1 MKKLLATTA
10 LAMSLT
16 MSGFSADAATYTSYY
31 TFASSLKS
39 KSSQTN
45 FVNAI
50 TRSYLNSNKIYK
62 GFIDRYKTAYSK
74 YSWFQNM
81 EARYNFQLAE
91 ITKLTGLLGNAPA
104 LTVVN
109 TQVVSIPK
117 TIVTPRPAVEVGT
130 ASTVEINQIDNTIY
144 EYAVVTKTFETSI
157 RTIYYNYIQTI
168 KTWSNGSKTTET
180 SSKVTDVTNI
190 TETNTTT
197 ERTLIREYAA
207 AITTEPDRGNTVIL
221 TEAEYLARD
230 DVDYTQG
237 EVYKNAVF
245 KMNPNISASYAQDV
259 LGRFYGNHLDLV
271 GAPAAWSRGY
281 TGKGSTIAILD
292 TGIDMDHPEF
302 ADRIIAAECFTRACE
317 LGVETIDDKNKY
329 SHGTH
334 VAGLAAAALDGV
346 GTTGVAPDADLLIA
360 KIAHDSGY
368 YDLNKAGTAISWAV
382 ENGADV
388 INMSGNY
395 NIDTTYKNS
404 VVSVGDG
411 VYKSNDTR
419 GNYATL
425 GYTNLMGMTS
435 FRGSMEAAMAGNEAV
450 LVVAAGNQGLDYP
463 TFPAHY
469 AVATNAAGEL
479 SFGGRMIVAGN
490 WDNRALGLAR
500 TSNRA
505 GTMCFDFA
513 ADGSCTNTNRISD
526 YYIMAPGTYVASTV
540 DGGDYSTLS
549 GTSMAAPVVTG
560 GVALLHQ
567 MWPHMTGSN
576 LVKLMMNT
584 GDKSFAGYNVNVH
597 GQGLMDLDEATKPQG
612 ALGLP
617 TTGRVDGTTSS
628 VTSGNIALGGATIAS
643 LGDVMVIDDYD
654 RDFYMPATAM
664 VSVMDTRTAN
674 PTLAAQAGFTPDY
687 YMGFGSGQM
696 VPLQNAILNI
706 NSETNDASFA
716 YQSTAGLK
724 AGLVKET
731 GKFLG
736 NIADSDLMR
745 VNGSTTA
752 YLGYTG
758 EHNLSGATLFGSA
771 TIGISQLSVD
781 NSSAMKSAST
791 VMSNSMTAGAK
802 TSFGKHEIGFVTSM
816 PVAIT
821 SGSANFDMAS
831 SVSASGDLSYS
842 NTNASLAST
851 LREVDFGVFYNI
863 ASTDRSSISS
873 YAELRTNY
881 AGTNTDS
888 YAAGI
893 KYEIRF

>member
-1 MKKLLATTA
+1 MKKLLASTA
-10 LAMSLT
+10 IAMSLT
-16 MSGFSADAATYTSYY
+16 LLGSSADAATYASYY
-31 TFASSLKS
+31 TYAAGLKS
-39 KSSQTN
+39 TTQIN
-45 FVNAI
+45 FVNSMI
-50 TRSYLNSNKIYK
+50 RNYENSNRTYK
-62 GFIDRYKTAYSK
+62 GIIDRYKVQFGSM
-74 YSWFQNM
+74 SWFIGM
-81 EARYNFQLAE
+81 EDRYNFQMAE
-91 ITKLTGLLGNAPA
+91 IKKLRDLIGKASEISVINT
-104 LTVVN
+104 TVVR
-109 TQVVSIPK
+109 IPN
-117 TIVTPRPAVEVGT
+117 TIVTPRPAVEVN
-130 ASTVEINQIDNTIY
+130 SVNTVEVEQVGNMIR
-144 EYAVVTKTFETSI
+144 EYAVVTKTFETSV
-157 RTIYYNYIQTI
+157 RTIFYDRIETT
-168 KTWSNGSKTTET
+168 KTWSNNTKSTEVT
-180 SSKVTDVTNI
+180 SEVTNVTNN
-190 TETNTTT
+190 TETNVVLD
-197 ERTLIREYAA
+197 RTLIREYTAVVSDA
-207 AITTEPDRGNTVIL
+207 VKSVTL

-230 DVDYTQG
+230 DVNYTQG
-237 EVYKNAVF
+237 TVYQDAVN
-245 KMNPNISASYAQDV
+245 KMNPNISAEYAQDV

-346 GTTGVAPDADLLIA
+346 GTTGVAPDANLLIG
-360 KIAHDSGY
+360 KVAHDSGF
-368 YDLNKAGTAISWAV
+368 YDFNVAGKAISWAV

-513 ADGSCTNTNRISD
+513 ADGACTNTNRISD